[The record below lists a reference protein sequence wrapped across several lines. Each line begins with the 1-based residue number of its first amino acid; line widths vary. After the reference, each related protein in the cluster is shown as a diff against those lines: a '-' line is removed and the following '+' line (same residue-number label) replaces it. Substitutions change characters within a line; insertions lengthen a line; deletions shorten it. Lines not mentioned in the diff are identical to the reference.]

1 MCLIRTCLPLLSP
14 LLRARWCIC
23 GQDRIRCAPFSW
35 VGFVRLHASVNRWKS
50 NFLHVLYVHRA
61 CVEDPLRNYRG
72 LLRSCKFGRTY
83 PQVSLGHTQ
92 TVCRGALEVF
102 NLRIKCFS
110 CSHFTVKALLS
121 SDFMR
126 LYWCRVVPRLVIVT
140 GNQKSRWLPKPSLL
154 TFGFCFPLHADFK
167 HIYATFRHFS
177 EENTCGR

>member
-1 MCLIRTCLPLLSP
+1 M
-14 LLRARWCIC
+14 
-23 GQDRIRCAPFSW
+23 
-35 VGFVRLHASVNRWKS
+35 
-50 NFLHVLYVHRA
+50 HRA

-121 SDFMR
+121 SDFMTSLLMSCCPSVSHSYRESKVTVITQTVFTDVRFLLSVVCRFQTHLCNLSAFLGREYLWAINKLAAGELYTRKR
-126 LYWCRVVPRLVIVT
+126 LYPPQVVFVFLV
-140 GNQKSRWLPKPSLL
+140 
-154 TFGFCFPLHADFK
+154 
-167 HIYATFRHFS
+167 
-177 EENTCGR
+177 ENSKCEIGD